1 MDLQF
6 FESKTYDETDDNN
19 LEVLARVGKIQALK
33 KEKEFFLFVVNP
45 TLEERNFKLNYAG
58 AQWLSTSMAFVILYF
73 V

>member
-58 AQWLSTSMAFVILYF
+58 AQWLSTIMAFVILYF